1 MLELEVKDRYEK
13 KAIFDDLIKIVGEI
27 SYGWEIQFEGSIG
40 PETLLGADLGFKSVD
55 LVRLVAAI
63 QKRYDRQDLPFQ
75 ELFFPDDPTV
85 EDLRILDLADFLDKH
100 LNHL

>member
-13 KAIFDDLIKIVGEI
+13 KAIFDDLIKILGEI

-55 LVRLVAAI
+55 LVRLIAAI
-63 QKRYDRQDLPFQ
+63 QKGYNRQDLPFQ

-85 EDLRILDLADFLDKH
+85 EDLRVSDLVNFLHKY
-100 LNHL
+100 LNR